1 MNTVQNR
8 CRREGAEAEVAIN
21 GGESRRLLR
30 ISMKPQMLRADEARF
45 GFSVQDSCT
54 ENLYGVGGLGTHDGL
69 GVGLMAPPAIVGSI
83 LVYIMATKG
92 LIYYVAYA
100 TSLR

>member
-1 MNTVQNR
+1 M
-8 CRREGAEAEVAIN
+8 
-21 GGESRRLLR
+21 
-30 ISMKPQMLRADEARF
+30 
-45 GFSVQDSCT
+45 QDSCT

-69 GVGLMAPPAIVGSI
+69 GVGLMTPPAIVGSI

>member
-1 MNTVQNR
+1 MTRVNPFYYLGHFLRRSRPQKNRHEKIAFQRVQNR

-45 GFSVQDSCT
+45 GFSVQDF
-54 ENLYGVGGLGTHDGL
+54 LH
-69 GVGLMAPPAIVGSI
+69 
-83 LVYIMATKG
+83 
-92 LIYYVAYA
+92 
-100 TSLR
+100 